1 MSMKSAKARFFVPV
15 TSGRTDWYCHAS
27 ISKGRVRGT
36 MYCFNWVRDG
46 ALVDTQTG
54 ATVVRTFN
62 VALRPDKTIRV
73 DIGTGSG
80 VKIVFKEKK

>member
-1 MSMKSAKARFFVPV
+1 MSSKSAKSRLFVPV
-15 TSGRTDWYCHAS
+15 ASSRNNWYCHAS

-36 MYCFNWVRDG
+36 MYCVGVNRPR
-46 ALVDTQTG
+46 ALHDTVHG
-54 ATVVRTFN
+54 GTVVRCFN

>member
-1 MSMKSAKARFFVPV
+1 MSSKSAKARLFVSV
-15 TSGRTDWYCHAS
+15 TSRRDKWYCRAS

-36 MYCFNWVRDG
+36 MYRG
-46 ALVDTQTG
+46 AEVI
-54 ATVVRTFN
+54 RIFN